1 MRNSLTEVG
10 LTSSRI
16 STRCRMP
23 SDFTN
28 SYLERIDSNIHQV
41 LELLG
46 VPLACVWV
54 GKVDIS
60 HTGLPQV
67 PSERKPS
74 GQSISAKVFVQGSSL
89 PDISIGA
96 LDKVA
101 LLDAFFEEVG
111 ALSYESSKSARA
123 GIWEAFNMAYRC
135 KG

>member
-1 MRNSLTEVG
+1 MRNSLTKVG

-16 STRCRMP
+16 STRCRMRFE
-23 SDFTN
+23 STK
-28 SYLERIDSNIHQV
+28 SYLERIDANIHQV

-54 GKVDIS
+54 GEVDIG

-74 GQSISAKVFVQGSSL
+74 CQSISAGALVQANSL
-89 PDISIGA
+89 PDIPIGA

-101 LLDAFFEEVG
+101 LLDAFLEEVG